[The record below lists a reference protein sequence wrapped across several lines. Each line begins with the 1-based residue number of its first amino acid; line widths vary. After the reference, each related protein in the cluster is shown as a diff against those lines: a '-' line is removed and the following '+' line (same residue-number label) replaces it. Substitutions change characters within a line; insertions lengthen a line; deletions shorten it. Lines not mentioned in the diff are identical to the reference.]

1 MAATKVGMRE
11 FREQLAQYL
20 ESEVPI
26 AVTKHGRTVGLYIPV
41 RHRPAEEDLVAL
53 REAGRRLDEWMARQ
67 GVTEDEL
74 VTEFK
79 AQRKAGQRKRV
90 G

>member
-11 FREQLAQYL
+11 FREQLARYL

-41 RHRPAEEDLVAL
+41 RHQPAEEDLAAL
-53 REAGRRLDEWMARQ
+53 REAGRRLDEWMVEQ

-79 AQRKAGQRKRV
+79 TRRKAGRRKR
-90 G
+90 GG